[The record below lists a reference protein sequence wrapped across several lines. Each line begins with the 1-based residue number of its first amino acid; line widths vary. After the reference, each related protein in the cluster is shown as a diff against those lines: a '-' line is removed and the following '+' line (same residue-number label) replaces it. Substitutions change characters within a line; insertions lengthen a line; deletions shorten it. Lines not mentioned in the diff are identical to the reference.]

1 MKENVMDR
9 HDISKKATILVV
21 DDAPENL
28 DLMNGLLKDQYKV
41 RIAINGQSALK
52 IAASEMPPDLILLD
66 IMMPEM
72 DGYEVCRQLKGNP
85 GTMNIPVIF
94 LTARAEMEDE
104 KKGLEL
110 GAVDYIA
117 RPISAPIVLAR
128 VKNHL
133 ALKAMSDFLQEKNVE
148 LDAARLVAEKANQA
162 KSDFLS
168 SMSHEL
174 RTPLNAILGF
184 AQLMESDS
192 PLPSATQKESITQI
206 LLAGWHLLTL
216 INEILDLSKIES
228 GQVPMLQESVSLAEV
243 LDECERMTE
252 PQAQRRGIHMQFPVA
267 DGNLLVLADRMR
279 VKQVVIN
286 LLSNA
291 IKYNRTNGSV
301 EVYCAETTPGRIR
314 VSVRDTGQGLAPEEL
329 AQLYKPFNRIGREAG
344 KEEGTGI
351 GLVVSKRLVGLM
363 GGEVGVD
370 SSVGVGSVFW
380 FELVAIAAS
389 TLSLNIQ
396 MPVSSTRPS
405 AFIPVIA

>member
-1 MKENVMDR
+1 VKEKAMDGR
-9 HDISKKATILVV
+9 DTSKKATILVV

-28 DLMNGLLKDQYKV
+28 ELMNGLLKDQYKV
-41 RIAINGQSALK
+41 RIANNGRSALK
-52 IAASEMPPDLILLD
+52 IAASEVPPDLILLD

-72 DGYEVCRQLKGNP
+72 DGYEVCRQLKDNP

-94 LTARAEMEDE
+94 LTALAEKEDE

-133 ALKAMSDFLQEKNVE
+133 ALKAMSDFLKEKNVE
-148 LDAARLVAEKANQA
+148 LDIARLVAEKANQA

-184 AQLMESDS
+184 AQLMDSDS
-192 PLPSATQKESITQI
+192 PSPSASQKESIKQI
-206 LLAGWHLLTL
+206 IQAGWHLLTL

-228 GQVPMLQESVSLAEV
+228 GQVPMLKETVSLDEV
-243 LDECERMTE
+243 LEECEGMTE
-252 PQAQRRGIHMQFPVA
+252 PQAQKRGIRMQFPA
-267 DGNLLVLADRMR
+267 SGGNFLVVADRMR
-279 VKQVVIN
+279 VKQVIIN

-301 EVYCAETTPGRIR
+301 EVSCAETTPGRIR
-314 VSVRDTGQGLAPEEL
+314 VSVKDTGPGLAPEQL
-329 AQLYKPFNRIGREAG
+329 AHLYEPFNRIGQEAG
-344 KEEGTGI
+344 REEGTGI
-351 GLVVSKRLVGLM
+351 GLVVTKRLVGLM
-363 GGEVGVD
+363 GGKVGVD

-380 FELVAIAAS
+380 FELAAVAAS
-389 TLSLNIQ
+389 PLTRNIQ
-396 MPVSSTRPS
+396 RPL
-405 AFIPVIA
+405 AVELHPKLIH